1 MDLMPAM
8 CNPDYESMPEFGIHL
23 IRPKTVGMG
32 YEICDYYLV
41 GDRSKIAKQSSVR
54 KDEKGFLVN
63 AFDRGD
69 SL

>member
-1 MDLMPAM
+1 MLLVETLVLLAVL
-8 CNPDYESMPEFGIHL
+8 S
-23 IRPKTVGMG
+23 MG
-32 YEICDYYLV
+32 YEICDYHLV